1 VSRRLLALVAL
12 LCAAAALVLWAT
24 PGRPA
29 RAAAAGAA
37 PAGDLSD
44 PALVARGHELF
55 VSGCAYCHGDD
66 ATGVAG
72 KGPAL
77 QGAGAAAADFY
88 LGTGRMPLSEPSQE
102 PRRGP
107 PAYTPADRRAL
118 VAYVG
123 SLGGPAIPAVN
134 PAAGDVR
141 LGRERFA
148 DLCAGCHTISG
159 RGGVVPGAI
168 APALQQAT
176 PVQVA
181 EAIRVGPHLMPVY
194 AAAQVDRHELDSIT
208 RYVLSTRH
216 PDDAGG
222 WGLGNIGPVPEGMVA
237 WLLAG
242 TALLIAIRLVGE
254 RAERE
259 P

>member
-1 VSRRLLALVAL
+1 VRRRALALAAL
-12 LCAAAALVLWAT
+12 LCAACAVVLWAQ

-29 RAAAAGAA
+29 HAADAGAP
-37 PAGDLSD
+37 PAGDLAD
-44 PALVARGHELF
+44 PALVAQGRQLF
-55 VSGCAYCHGDD
+55 VSGCAYCHGTD
-66 ATGVAG
+66 AAGVAG
-72 KGPAL
+72 KGPSL
-77 QGAGAAAADFY
+77 HGAGAAAADFY
-88 LGTGRMPLSEPSQE
+88 LATGRMPLSEPSQE
-102 PRRGP
+102 PRRGR
-107 PAYTPADRRAL
+107 PAYTGAERRAL

-134 PAAGDVR
+134 PAAGDLV

-148 DLCAGCHTISG
+148 DLCAGCHTIGG

-176 PVQVA
+176 PVQIA
-181 EAIRVGPHLMPVY
+181 EAMRVGPHLMPVY
-194 AAAQVDRHELDSIT
+194 LEGQVDQHELDSIT
-208 RYVLSTRH
+208 RYVLSTHH

-242 TALLIAIRLVGE
+242 TALLIVIRLVGE
-254 RAERE
+254 PGERE